1 MTASRLRMLAVKNLG
16 YTHTETGFRRAGAII
31 DEYIDYADMISEARE
46 DKRNDD
52 IFDD

>member
-1 MTASRLRMLAVKNLG
+1 MTASRLRILAVKNLG
-16 YTHTETGFRRAGAII
+16 YTHTEAGLRRAGAII
-31 DEYIDYADMISEARE
+31 DEYIDYADMISGARE